1 MKRCTVY
8 LYEVDRLHSFG
19 DENEKWDTHV
29 SWLPS
34 DVYSFLYPVIDSC
47 SMPKIHVTIWQY
59 ICIIHC
65 YVLIEDRR
73 EIKMRETNQTV
84 LQRWED
90 ELPQSKVYWMLI
102 AIVAAQAWTLYL
114 TYYNSRIL
122 GLILTAILNKFI
134 KYGDIRLGKTFFIKV
149 ILLLLFPITQQ
160 FIWQLY
166 LMLLQSSS
174 KI

>member
-1 MKRCTVY
+1 
-8 LYEVDRLHSFG
+8 
-19 DENEKWDTHV
+19 
-29 SWLPS
+29 
-34 DVYSFLYPVIDSC
+34 
-47 SMPKIHVTIWQY
+47 
-59 ICIIHC
+59 
-65 YVLIEDRR
+65 
-73 EIKMRETNQTV
+73 MRETNQTV